1 MGNKFAL
8 DWFACCRN
16 ILAYQICKQK
26 KMKKI
31 KLTIEGMHCASCAS
45 NIERAVKKVKGV
57 KEVVVSLMT
66 NKAFIEIDEDVN
78 REEIKKAIGKVGY
91 KVVDIEE

>member
-1 MGNKFAL
+1 
-8 DWFACCRN
+8 
-16 ILAYQICKQK
+16 
-26 KMKKI
+26 MKKI

>member
-1 MGNKFAL
+1 M
-8 DWFACCRN
+8 D
-16 ILAYQICKQK
+16 
-26 KMKKI
+26 KI

-66 NKAFIEIDEDVN
+66 NKCFVEMENAN
-78 REEIKKAIGKVGY
+78 KEEIKKAVGKVGY